1 MIAGRYSLDREIG
14 RGGMGAVWV
23 GRDELLGREVALKKI
38 GMSPGADRPDLARAE
53 REAKLAARVNHPHV
67 VAVYDLVDEADE
79 QWLVMELVEGLNLSA
94 LVRRDGPMPPN
105 RAAALLGQAAE
116 ALAEAHAAGIIH
128 RDVKPSNILVTE
140 TGQVKLTDFGIA
152 RAEADASLTQTG
164 LVTGSPAY
172 LAPEV
177 ASGHT
182 ATDAADVWSLGAT
195 LYHALEGQPPYQV
208 ADNVMGTMFRIV
220 NEDPPRPDHP
230 GWLAPLMVATMA
242 KNPADRWTMRDVQ
255 RFLQNGPPHQG
266 GEPTRVAA
274 APIPAVEQTAV
285 LTSSPPAPQPTAAPR
300 PTRPAYTQRRRRGP
314 LAAVLGVVALVVVA
328 VIVTALVVGGQDE
341 TPPSGADDN
350 TSQSPDDTPSESEP
364 TESPSDD
371 ASERALAMTD
381 FAQTYLQTV
390 VEDPSAAWE
399 MLTPDFQKASGG
411 FGKYK
416 KFWDSVDGANVTDIG
431 ADPQSGTVQ
440 YSVSYSREEG
450 DGFDDDVELRLQDE
464 GESFLIAG
472 ETG

>member
-1 MIAGRYSLDREIG
+1 
-14 RGGMGAVWV
+14 MGAVWV

-38 GMSPGADRPDLARAE
+38 GMSPGADLPDLARAE
-53 REAKLAARVNHPHV
+53 REAKLAAMVNHPHV

-79 QWLVMELVEGLNLSA
+79 QWLVMELVEGLNLAA
-94 LVRRDGPMPPN
+94 LVRRDGPMPPD

-177 ASGHT
+177 ASGQT

-195 LYHALEGQPPYQV
+195 LYHALEGQPPYHV

-220 NEDPPRPDHP
+220 NEDPPRPGHP

-242 KNPADRWTMRDVQ
+242 KNPDDRWTMRDVQ
-255 RFLQNGPPHQG
+255 RFLQSGPPKS
-266 GEPTRVAA
+266 EPTRVAA
-274 APIPAVEQTAV
+274 AAPLPAVEQTAV
-285 LTSSPPAPQPTAAPR
+285 LTFPPTPQHIAAPR
-300 PTRPAYTQRRRRGP
+300 PVGPAGPAGPAGPTGPAYARRRRSP
-314 LAAVLGVVALVVVA
+314 LLPLLGVVALVVVA
-328 VIVTALVVGGQDE
+328 VIVTALVVGGPDRDGGE
-341 TPPSGADDN
+341 TPASGADD
-350 TSQSPDDTPSESEP
+350 TSQTPEETPSQSEP

-371 ASERALAMTD
+371 GVRAQAMTD
-381 FAQTYLQTV
+381 FVQTYLQTV
-390 VEDPSAAWE
+390 VDDPASAWG

-416 KFWDSVDGANVTDIG
+416 KFWDSVDGADVTDIG

-440 YSVSYSREEG
+440 YSVSYSRDGG
-450 DGFDDDVELRLQDE
+450 DGFDDEVELRLQDD

-472 ETG
+472 ETPG